1 MTGKQ
6 LLDDCFLHD
15 KDRLRHHE
23 ALENEAIYSSAV
35 PEPDVALARNYT
47 ESF

>member
-1 MTGKQ
+1 MTGKP

-23 ALENEAIYSSAV
+23 ALAILKSRLTAI
-35 PEPDVALARNYT
+35 AWT
-47 ESF
+47 ELVKL

>member
-1 MTGKQ
+1 MSARP

-23 ALENEAIYSSAV
+23 ALLSGLMELIREGLGLVELS
-35 PEPDVALARNYT
+35 
-47 ESF
+47 